1 MHIPNDPDST
11 ARGVFGDLL
20 RLQTEFQARLAEETV
35 RYLRRLQG
43 AGMPAAPGTVL
54 RHDEA
59 NEVKATGAPGGS
71 AALRLELENRQRV
84 HSIVT
89 PLLEPL
95 VADGITWFPAVEPPP
110 GSTLVPPG
118 ETRPVALAVQ
128 IPGDLPPGTYR
139 GALVLQGFRD
149 GAVPVALTVAA
160 PAATTRTTAK
170 ASRARRP
177 PTKRQATSRRK
188 RPS

>member
-1 MHIPNDPDST
+1 MHIPNDSDST

-20 RLQTEFQARLAEETV
+20 RLQTEFQARLAEETI

-43 AGMPAAPGTVL
+43 SGMPAAPGTVL
-54 RHDEA
+54 HHDNATEL
-59 NEVKATGAPGGS
+59 KATGAPGS
-71 AALRLELENRQRV
+71 STALRLELENRQRV

-95 VADGITWFPAVEPPP
+95 VEASGITWFPAVEASP

-118 ETRPVALAVQ
+118 ETRPVELAVQ
-128 IPGDLPPGTYR
+128 IPGDLPPGIYR

-149 GAVPVALTVAA
+149 GAVPVALTVEA
-160 PAATTRTTAK
+160 PTAK
-170 ASRARRP
+170 ATARVPRARKPARRAAP
-177 PTKRQATSRRK
+177 SRSKTS
-188 RPS
+188 S